1 MRQVLALAGAATLTA
16 ALLGACGGGGA
27 ESEEVGARKAACDN
41 APDFAFRSPS
51 QAPAPAPT
59 VGKAAV
65 SAALRSPSQAPY
77 LVAHRPTALP
87 PEPVEELLPKAR
99 FVVEARVARVLY
111 RGETPERDTDENV
124 AEPLPPERCQVV
136 ELEVTRRVTGADPGT
151 SIQVVKP
158 LAPYLLNAGQSTS
171 GMAFLVQ
178 SADPYP
184 IIVGRYGPYP
194 VTEVEAALTARR

>member
-41 APDFAFRSPS
+41 APDFALASS
-51 QAPAPAPT
+51 
-59 VGKAAV
+59 
-65 SAALRSPSQAPY
+65 
-77 LVAHRPTALP
+77 RPGALP

-158 LAPYLLNAGQSTS
+158 LAPYLLKAGQSTS

-184 IIVGRYGPYP
+184 VILGRYGPYP
-194 VTEVEAALTARR
+194 SAEVEAALAVGQ